1 MLLDKSPARPVPDAG
16 DPPGGSCATTNDE
29 RRTTGGPGLPA
40 SLLPSLPAILV
51 ITGPTASGKTRFA
64 IEVAEAV
71 DGEIVSADSMQVY
84 RHLDIGTAKPT
95 ARERGRVPH
104 HLVDVAD
111 PDEAFHAARFV
122 SEADRAIADIAGRG
136 RVPVVCGGTA
146 LYLKALLHGLAP
158 APGRDPEVRAEL
170 EARWDRG
177 EREALRRELARV
189 DPGAAR
195 RLHPNDRTRIV
206 RALEVWRV
214 TGRPISELHRAHRF
228 GPVRYRAL
236 MVGLLTDRPDL
247 YRRIDERVVSMV
259 EAGWVEEVRQVLS
272 MGYGPHLPPLRAIGY
287 RQICAHVLERRPL
300 DQAVAEIQQETRRFA
315 KRQMTWFR
323 RMPIRWVPADAT
335 AEVVTLWQEFC
346 EEP

>member
-1 MLLDKSPARPVPDAG
+1 M
-16 DPPGGSCATTNDE
+16 DE
-29 RRTTGGPGLPA
+29 RGCEIQMRGEGQ
-40 SLLPSLPAILV
+40 PAILV
-51 ITGPTASGKTRFA
+51 VTGPTASGKTRLA

-71 DGEIVSADSMQVY
+71 GGEIVSADSMQVY

-95 ARERGRVPH
+95 AQERRRVPH
-104 HLVDVAD
+104 HLIDVAD
-111 PDEAFHAARFV
+111 PDEEFHAARFV
-122 SEADRAIADIAGRG
+122 AEADRAIADIAGRG

-146 LYLKALLHGLAP
+146 LYLKALIHGLAP
-158 APGRDPEVRAEL
+158 APGRDPAVRAEL

-177 EREALRRELARV
+177 EREALRQELARV
-189 DPGAAR
+189 DPETAR

-236 MVGLLTDRPDL
+236 MVGLLTDRPGL

-259 EAGWVEEVRQVLS
+259 EAGWVEEVRRVLS
-272 MGYGPHLPPLRAIGY
+272 MGYGAHLPPLRAIGY
-287 RQICAHVLERRPL
+287 RQICAHLLEGRPL

-323 RMPIRWVPADAT
+323 RMPLRWVPPRAA
-335 AEVVTLWQEFC
+335 AETVALWRGFC
-346 EEP
+346 REP